1 MKLLQICFRN
11 IFRNTRRSVMTI
23 MAITI
28 GTVGILSFGG
38 YFFSTMFGMEASYVR
53 MLGHLQIYKTG
64 FFEYGAGNPGDYGIY
79 DYKTLM
85 KTIAGDDFFKDKI
98 NVITP
103 VLQFSGIIGNY
114 DEEVSKT
121 FFGSGVIPSDQK
133 VLGAWRGRHILYNVS
148 SDTGL
153 NDDDI
158 TGGVIGVGMARILNL
173 CDDLKIDGCR
183 VRDKAKVKS
192 IDEPM
197 EDFSAIAALDA
208 EAPAARDLADSRPQL
223 DLLATQVGGA
233 PNVVR
238 MGVNQAKRLP
248 IKQLDDNYVT
258 VHLKKAQQLVYGNAK
273 KPGVTGIIIQL
284 KSTDDLTGALARLE
298 EMFRQKGLDLE
309 VKRFETLAPYYGQ
322 VKSFIGSIFI
332 FMSVIM
338 LVVVLFTVMNT
349 MSMCVMERVNEIG
362 TIRSMGVRRGGV
374 IKQFMIEGGL
384 LGLIG
389 GTMGVVIAFIFQ
401 YAVNL
406 SNITYIPPGNVEP
419 VPFAI
424 QILGK
429 PGFMPSAWMGFILM
443 SVLSSYISA
452 RKAGRMQIVDALG
465 HY

>member
-1 MKLLQICFRN
+1 
-11 IFRNTRRSVMTI
+11 
-23 MAITI
+23 
-28 GTVGILSFGG
+28 
-38 YFFSTMFGMEASYVR
+38 
-53 MLGHLQIYKTG
+53 
-64 FFEYGAGNPGDYGIY
+64 
-79 DYKTLM
+79 
-85 KTIAGDDFFKDKI
+85 
-98 NVITP
+98 

-114 DEEVSKT
+114 DDEVSKT

-133 VLGAWRGRHILYNVS
+133 VLGGWRGRHILYNVS

-153 NDDDI
+153 SDDDI
-158 TGGVIGVGMARILNL
+158 NGGVIGVGMARILNL
-173 CDDLKIDGCR
+173 CDDLKIDGCKG
-183 VRDKAKVKS
+183 RDKAKVKT

-197 EDFSAIAALDA
+197 EDFSAISSLDA
-208 EAPAARDLADSRPQL
+208 EAQDALRSADSRPHL

-238 MGVNQAKRLP
+238 MSVNQAKRMP
-248 IKQLDDNYVT
+248 IKQLDDNCVT

-273 KPGVTGIIIQL
+273 SGVTGIVIQL
-284 KSTDDLTGALARLE
+284 KSTDDLTSARARLE
-298 EMFRQKGLDLE
+298 EMFTQKGLGLE
-309 VKRFETLAPYYGQ
+309 VKRFEVLAPYYGQ
-322 VKSFIGSIFI
+322 VKSFIGSIFL

-389 GTMGVVIAFIFQ
+389 GTIGVVIAFIFQ
-401 YAVNL
+401 YAVNM

-429 PGFMPSAWMGFILM
+429 SGFAPSAWMGFILM
-443 SVLSSYISA
+443 SVLSSYIAA